1 MEPYF
6 QDKWV
11 KIYHGNAESFNG
23 RTADF
28 ESVNSGSNPFSA
40 TNAEYSNGR
49 KPVSEIGGEGSSP
62 SSATR

>member
-1 MEPYF
+1 MKY
-6 QDKWV
+6 QI
-11 KIYHGNAESFNG
+11 IYADLAGSFSG

-28 ESVNSGSNPFSA
+28 ESANDGSIPSPA

-62 SSATR
+62 SSATRCMK